1 MTDDP
6 AVTDTEATLD
16 ETPEVDGRYL
26 SRQLSELDFNDRLL
40 ELAEDPSIP
49 LLERLK
55 FLALFSERIDE
66 FFQVQVAGL
75 KRQVD
80 AGLQS
85 RSLDGRTPTQQ
96 LAAIR
101 DKLGPLVAR
110 QAAIFTGEIV
120 PGLAKAGI
128 SVVDWASLD
137 AGDRRHLAEM
147 FEEEILPILTPLA
160 VDPRHP
166 FPYISDRSLSVGTIV
181 RDPDEDD
188 ARFARVKVP
197 PILPRLIRLPDGERF
212 IFLEDVIAANLAGLF
227 PGMVIGDPSFFRVT
241 RDADMSFDEDEA
253 ENILHAVRE
262 DLRQR
267 RFLPVVRLE
276 IESSATAEMVDLLLA
291 ELGIAGDDLYRIDG
305 PLGLDGLWALYG
317 LDRPELRDEPW
328 VPVTRPPLASH
339 GDEPVDIFSVIAR
352 RDVFVHHPYDSF
364 ATSVEAFLTQAAD
377 DPDVLAI
384 KQTLYRTSGDS
395 SIVAALI
402 RAAERGKQVVVLV
415 ELTARF
421 DEQANI
427 EWARILEEAGAH
439 VVYGLVGLKTHS
451 KTTLVVRREGM
462 SIRRY
467 CHVGTGNYNPKTA
480 KIYEDLGILSVRPE
494 LGDDLTDFF
503 NSLTGLSHPPDYED
517 LVLSPGG
524 IKERVVAEIGEE
536 TRAGPNGRIVI
547 KCNGLDDPVV
557 IDALYE
563 AAAAGVPIDLVVRG
577 ICCLRPGVPGLS
589 ETVRVRSI
597 VGRFLEHSRIFRF
610 GREDRAARYFI
621 GSADLRRR
629 NLDRRVEAMI
639 PVFDDDARRQ
649 LNEVL
654 DINLAD
660 DVQSWGLAADG
671 EWSRIP
677 TVKGLATQQRLMDL
691 SKERAATGE
700 AQRSARPSTWGWFT
714 SRRGRSR

>member
-1 MTDDP
+1 MRDDV
-6 AVTDTEATLD
+6 AVTAADDTAD
-16 ETPEVDGRYL
+16 ERPEPDARYL

-40 ELAEDPSIP
+40 DLAEDPSMP
-49 LLERLK
+49 LLERVK

-66 FFQVQVAGL
+66 FFQVQVSGL
-75 KRQVD
+75 KRQMS
-80 AGLQS
+80 AGLLS
-85 RSLDGRTPTQQ
+85 LSLEGRSPSQQ
-96 LAAIR
+96 LRAIR
-101 DKLGPLVAR
+101 GRLSAMVAR
-110 QAAIFTGEIV
+110 QAAIYTGEIV

-128 SVVDWASLD
+128 SVLDWASLD
-137 AGDRRHLAEM
+137 DGERRHLTQL
-147 FEEEILPILTPLA
+147 FDEEILPILTPLA

-166 FPYISDRSLSVGTIV
+166 FPYISDGSLSVGTIV
-181 RDPDEDD
+181 RDPDDND

-197 PILPRLIRLPDGERF
+197 PILPRLIRLLEGQRF
-212 IFLEDVIAANLAGLF
+212 IFLEDVIAANLTGLF
-227 PGMVIGDPSFFRVT
+227 PGMVIGDPCFFRVT
-241 RDADMSFDEDEA
+241 RDADMAVDEDEA
-253 ENILHAVRE
+253 ENILSAVRE

-276 IESSATAEMVDLLLA
+276 IESRATPEIVDMLLA
-291 ELGIAGDDLYRIDG
+291 ELGIDGDDLYRIDG
-305 PLGLDGLWALYG
+305 RLGLDGLWSLHG
-317 LDRPELRDEPW
+317 LDRPDLLDEPW

-339 GDEPVDIFSVIAR
+339 GDDPVDQFSILSR
-352 RDVFVHHPYDSF
+352 HDVFVHHPYDSF
-364 ATSVEAFLTQAAD
+364 TTSVEAFVNEAAD
-377 DPDVLAI
+377 DADVLAI

-395 SIVAALI
+395 SIVAALT

-427 EWARILEEAGAH
+427 EWARVLEEAGAH

-451 KTTLVVRREGM
+451 KTTLVVRREGQ

-480 KIYEDLGILSVRPE
+480 KLYEDLGILSARQE
-494 LGDDLTDFF
+494 LGNDLTDFF
-503 NSLTGLSHPPDYED
+503 NSLTGLSHPPEYHD
-517 LVLSPGG
+517 LILSPGG
-524 IKERVVAEIGEE
+524 IKERVLAEIRDEAL
-536 TRAGPNGRIVI
+536 AGPDGRIVI
-547 KCNGLDDPVV
+547 KCNGLDDQVV

-563 AAAAGVPIDLVVRG
+563 AAAAAVPIDLIVRG
-577 ICCLRPGVPGLS
+577 ICCLRPQVPGLS

-610 GREDRAARYFI
+610 GGDGRPARFFI

-639 PVFDDDARRQ
+639 PVRDEEARRQ
-649 LNEVL
+649 LNEIL

-660 DVQSWGLAADG
+660 DVQAWGLGADG

-691 SKERAATGE
+691 AKERAAAAE
-700 AQRSARPSTWGWFT
+700 VPRSARPSTWGWFT
-714 SRRGRSR
+714 SRRRRPR